1 MAILYPIQYELNPKD
16 QERGIHWVTLSLK
29 NTGGEDLTHLDVRLN
44 SLDAYSIT
52 IYGTGS
58 YVSSLG
64 PGQESVLPFQVQANA
79 TGRVYV
85 SLDGFQDGEPF
96 HWESPDMRLKVGQEL
111 AELVSLFA
119 LTQPYPPAGEQIKCE
134 ATLLGLVPS
143 RGLRLEFWAE
153 TPSAE
158 FEELGTVETKDLSGG
173 EVARYAAEVTPEEK
187 GLYTIHAYLYHG
199 TRRIGHEIERVYVQ
213 KT

>member
-1 MAILYPIQYELNPKD
+1 MAIRYPIQYELNPKS
-16 QERGIHWVTLSLK
+16 QERGMRWATLSLR
-29 NTGGEDLTHLDVRLN
+29 NVGDEELTLLDVRLN

-52 IYGTGS
+52 IHGTGS
-58 YVSSLG
+58 YVPSLG
-64 PGQESVLPFQVQANA
+64 PKEEKVLPFQMQANA

-85 SLDGFQDGEPF
+85 SLDGFKNGEPF

-111 AELVSLFA
+111 AELVNLFA

-134 ATLLGLVPS
+134 ATLLGLAPS
-143 RGLRLEFWAE
+143 RGLKLGFWAE
-153 TPSAE
+153 MPNGE
-158 FEELGTVETKDLSGG
+158 FEELGMVETKELSGG
-173 EVARYAAEVTPEEK
+173 EVARYAAEVTPEEE

-199 TRRIGHEIERVYVQ
+199 TRRIGHEVDKVYVQ